1 MCEFAQILAWHE
13 RCQSIAQRSI
23 DLVWKVGGIME
34 VQNTIGT
41 IRKRS
46 GQSGLGL
53 TELIIAVAIIT
64 AVGGVALINLKSAR
78 ASMRVQNSVRQLAA
92 YMEKARI
99 DAVRRHSTSSVTFT
113 SPTSYTVRMDFQNSG
128 TPIDR
133 NFTFESGVQVASSEL
148 PVVNFNWRGR
158 TVTAGAS
165 CVTTFSVKNNSN
177 PNDGLNVDVS
187 GSGDVT
193 VENKQPNL
201 PNVPYNNGVSSSASV
216 RTNTVVSGTETVDST
231 PCLDVSG
238 EGSAGESGPPQCE
251 IHVSSTSVSV
261 KKNGGG
267 STSVLVSMSV
277 ASGVTASYPSNL
289 ILTPLSAQVSTGTNF
304 VVKSNN
310 NLRGPFYLTFSSQ
323 CGSTIVVKV
332 NVTN

>member
-1 MCEFAQILAWHE
+1 M
-13 RCQSIAQRSI
+13 
-23 DLVWKVGGIME
+23 D

-41 IRKRS
+41 TRKRN
-46 GQSGLGL
+46 GESGLGL
-53 TELIIAVAIIT
+53 PELLIAMAIIT
-64 AVGGVALINLKSAR
+64 AVAALALINLKSAR
-78 ASMRVQNSVRQLAA
+78 SSINVQTSVRQLAS

-113 SPTSYTVRMDFQNSG
+113 SPTSYTVRMDFQNTG
-128 TPIDR
+128 TPYDR
-133 NFTFESGVQVASSEL
+133 SFTFENGVQLASSEL

-158 TVTAGAS
+158 TVTAGTS

-193 VENKQPNL
+193 VENKQPTL
-201 PNVPYNNGVSSSASV
+201 PNVPYNNGVSSSSNV
-216 RTNTVVSGTETVDST
+216 ITTTVVSGTDTLDST

-277 ASGVTASYPSNL
+277 SSAVTVSYPSNL
-289 ILTPLSAQVSTGTNF
+289 TITPSTQQTVSTGTNY
-304 VVKSNN
+304 VIKSNN
-310 NLRGPFYLTFSSQ
+310 TLRGPFYVTFTSQ
-323 CGSTIVVKV
+323 CGSSILIKV

>member
-1 MCEFAQILAWHE
+1 M
-13 RCQSIAQRSI
+13 
-23 DLVWKVGGIME
+23 D
-34 VQNTIGT
+34 VQKTIGT
-41 IRKRS
+41 TRKRS
-46 GQSGLGL
+46 GESGLGL
-53 TELIIAVAIIT
+53 PELLIAMAIIT
-64 AVGGVALINLKSAR
+64 AVAAVALINLKSAR
-78 ASMRVQNSVRQLAA
+78 ASINVQTSVRQLAS

-113 SPTSYTVRMDFQNSG
+113 SPTSYTVRMDFQNTG

-133 NFTFESGVQVASSEL
+133 SFSFENGVQVASSEL
-148 PVVNFNWRGR
+148 PIVNFNWRGR
-158 TVTAGAS
+158 TVTAGTS
-165 CVTTFSVKNNSN
+165 CVTTFSVKNNNN

-193 VENKQPNL
+193 VENKQPTL
-201 PNVPYNNGVSSSASV
+201 PNVPYNNGVSSSSNV
-216 RTNTVVSGTETVDST
+216 ITTTVVSGTDTLDST

-267 STSVLVSMSV
+267 STSVLISMSV
-277 ASGVTASYPSNL
+277 SSTVTVSYPSNL
-289 ILTPLSAQVSTGTNF
+289 TLTPSTQQTVSTGTNY
-304 VVKSNN
+304 VIKSNN
-310 NLRGPFYLTFSSQ
+310 NLRGPFYVTFTSQ
-323 CGSTIVVKV
+323 CGSSILIKV

>member
-1 MCEFAQILAWHE
+1 L
-13 RCQSIAQRSI
+13 
-23 DLVWKVGGIME
+23 
-34 VQNTIGT
+34 
-41 IRKRS
+41 S
-46 GQSGLGL
+46 GQRGIGLP
-53 TELIIAVAIIT
+53 ELLIAVAIIT
-64 AVGGVALINLKSAR
+64 AVAAVALINLKSAR
-78 ASMRVQNSVRQLAA
+78 ASLRVQNSVRQLAS

-99 DAVRRHSTSSVTFT
+99 DAVRRHSSSSVTFT
-113 SPTSYTVRMDFQNSG
+113 SPTSYTVRMDFQNTG

-133 NFTFESGVQVASSEL
+133 SFTFDSGVQLASSEL

-177 PNDGLNVDVS
+177 PDDGLNVDVS

-193 VENKQPNL
+193 VENKQPTL
-201 PNVPYNNGVSSSASV
+201 PNVPYNNSVSTSSAV
-216 RTNTVVSGTETVDST
+216 RTTTVVSGTETVDST

-238 EGSAGESGPPQCE
+238 EGSAGEAGPPQCE

-277 ASGVTASYPSNL
+277 SSPVTASYPSNL
-289 ILTPLSAQVSTGTNF
+289 TLTPSTQQTVSTGTNY
-304 VVKSNN
+304 VIKSNN

-323 CGSTIVVKV
+323 CGSSIVVKV

>member
-1 MCEFAQILAWHE
+1 MM
-13 RCQSIAQRSI
+13 
-23 DLVWKVGGIME
+23 D

-41 IRKRS
+41 TQKRS
-46 GQSGLGL
+46 GQGGFGLP
-53 TELIIAVAIIT
+53 ELLICVAIIT
-64 AVGGVALINLKSAR
+64 AVAAVALINLKSAR
-78 ASMRVQNSVRQLAA
+78 SSLRVQSSVRQLAS

-113 SPTSYTVRMDFQNSG
+113 SPTSYTVHMDFQNTG

-133 NFTFESGVQVASSEL
+133 SFNFESGVQIASSEL

-177 PNDGLNVDVS
+177 ANDGLNVDVS

-193 VENKQPNL
+193 VENKQPTL
-201 PNVPYNNGVSSSASV
+201 PNVPYNNGLSTSSTV
-216 RTNTVVSGTETVDST
+216 RTATVVSGTETVDST

-251 IHVSSTSVSV
+251 IHVSATSVSV

-267 STSVLVSMSV
+267 TTSILVSMSV
-277 ASGVTASYPSNL
+277 ASGVVVSYPSNL
-289 ILTPLSAQVSTGTNF
+289 TFTPTSQTVSTGSNF

-310 NLRGPFYLTFSSQ
+310 NLRGPFYVNFSSQ

>member
-1 MCEFAQILAWHE
+1 MTKKTEMAITTKRRGE
-13 RCQSIAQRSI
+13 RGFGLTQMLIAMAI
-23 DLVWKVGGIME
+23 
-34 VQNTIGT
+34 IGT
-41 IRKRS
+41 IS
-46 GQSGLGL
+46 AL
-53 TELIIAVAIIT
+53 
-64 AVGGVALINLKSAR
+64 ALINLRSAQ
-78 ASMRVQNSVRQLAA
+78 ASLRVQNSVRQLAS

-99 DAVRRHSTSSVTFT
+99 DAVRRHDTSSVTFT
-113 SPTSYTVRMDFQNSG
+113 SPTSYTVHMDFQNTG
-128 TPIDR
+128 APIDR
-133 NFTFESGVQVASSEL
+133 TFTFDSGVQLASSEL

-193 VENKQPNL
+193 VENRQPTL
-201 PNVPYNNGVSSSASV
+201 PNIPYNNGVSSSSSV
-216 RTNTVVSGTETVDST
+216 RTNTVVSGTEIVDST

-238 EGSAGESGPPQCE
+238 EGSSGESGPPQCE

-267 STSVLVSMSV
+267 SVSVLVSMSV
-277 ASGVTASYPSNL
+277 SSPVVVSAPSNL
-289 ILTPLSAQVSTGTNF
+289 TLTPSTQQTVSTGSTY
-304 VVKSNN
+304 VIKSNN
-310 NLRGPFYLTFSSQ
+310 TLRGPFYVTFASQ
-323 CGSTIVVKV
+323 CGSSIVVKV

>member
-1 MCEFAQILAWHE
+1 
-13 RCQSIAQRSI
+13 
-23 DLVWKVGGIME
+23 ME
-34 VQNTIGT
+34 VQNTART
-41 IRKRS
+41 TTKRS
-46 GQSGLGL
+46 AQSGFGL
-53 TELIIAVAIIT
+53 TELLIAVAIIT
-64 AVGGVALINLKSAR
+64 VVATIALINLRSAR
-78 ASMRVQNSVRQLAA
+78 ESLRVQTSVRQLAT

-99 DAVRRHSTSSVTFT
+99 DAVRRHGTSSVTFT
-113 SPTSYTVRMDFQNSG
+113 SPTSYTVNMDFQNTG
-128 TPIDR
+128 VPIDR
-133 NFTFESGVQVASSEL
+133 SFSFDNGVQLASSEL

-193 VENKQPNL
+193 VENKQPTL
-201 PNVPYNNGVSSSASV
+201 PNVPYNNGVSTSSAV
-216 RTNTVVSGTETVDST
+216 RTSTVVSGTETVDST

-238 EGSAGESGPPQCE
+238 EGSAGASGPPQCE

-261 KKNGGG
+261 KKNGGT
-267 STSVLVSMSV
+267 STSVIVSMSV
-277 ASGVTASYPSNL
+277 SNSVTASYPSNL
-289 ILTPLSAQVSTGTNF
+289 TLTPSTLQTVSTGSNY
-304 VVKSNN
+304 VIKSNN

-323 CGSTIVVKV
+323 CGSTILVKV

>member
-1 MCEFAQILAWHE
+1 M
-13 RCQSIAQRSI
+13 
-23 DLVWKVGGIME
+23 ME
-34 VQNTIGT
+34 VQNTART
-41 IRKRS
+41 TTQRS
-46 GQSGLGL
+46 GQSGFGL
-53 TELIIAVAIIT
+53 TELLIAVAIIT
-64 AVGGVALINLKSAR
+64 AVAAIAIINLKSAR
-78 ASMRVQNSVRQLAA
+78 ASLRVQTSVRQLAS

-99 DAVRRHSTSSVTFT
+99 DAVRRHGTSSVTFT
-113 SPTSYTVRMDFQNSG
+113 SPTSYTVNMDFQNTG
-128 TPIDR
+128 VPIARSFSFD
-133 NFTFESGVQVASSEL
+133 NGVQLASSEL

-193 VENKQPNL
+193 VENKQPIL
-201 PNVPYNNGVSSSASV
+201 PNVPYNNGVSTSSAV
-216 RTNTVVSGTETVDST
+216 RTSTVVSGTETVDST

-238 EGSAGESGPPQCE
+238 EGSAGDSGPPQCE

-261 KKNGGG
+261 KKNGGT
-267 STSVLVSMSV
+267 STNVIVSMSV
-277 ASGVTASYPSNL
+277 SSSVTASYPSNL
-289 ILTPLSAQVSTGTNF
+289 TLTPSSLQTVSTGTNY
-304 VVKSNN
+304 VIKSNN

-323 CGSTIVVKV
+323 CGSTILVKV